1 MSAESELATVFHPSL
16 SSDYFVKRM
25 MPDMQKHDL
34 VIIGGGLAGS
44 EAAWQAATRGLRVLL
59 YEMRPVRSTPAHQT
73 AWLAELVCSNSLKSA
88 ALDTA
93 PGLLKEELRRLG
105 SIALRMADAAR
116 IPAGSALAVDRDQFA
131 RSISETLLS
140 HPCITV
146 VREEVHH
153 IPGEV
158 PTIIATGPLTSEAL
172 TEQIRQLS
180 GERDLYFHDAISP
193 IVDAQ
198 TIDYNKA
205 FFASRHSESEA
216 GDYLNC
222 PLTQEAY
229 QRFHEALTQATV
241 VPFHAFEEPRYFEAC
256 LPIEEIASRGVEA
269 LAYGPMRPVGLVDG
283 QGRRDFYAVAQL
295 RREDQMGS
303 AFNMVGFQTKMTYPE
318 QKRVFRLIPGLEQ
331 AEFLRFGSLHRN
343 TYINSPKLLRDTLQL
358 RSREDL
364 FFAGQITGVEG
375 YTESVATGLLAGLN
389 AVRLVQRADLLV
401 PPPHTALGALVRYI
415 AHSTAQPFQ
424 PMNINFGLLPELPHR
439 IRGKGERRR
448 QMVQRALTAAEQWRA
463 ALGAFL
469 GG

>member
-1 MSAESELATVFHPSL
+1 MIMR
-16 SSDYFVKRM
+16 DVK
-25 MPDMQKHDL
+25 DHDL

-59 YEMRPVRSTPAHQT
+59 YEMRPVCRTPAHQT

-93 PGLLKEELRRLG
+93 PGLLKEELRRMG
-105 SIALRMADAAR
+105 SLILRMADAAR
-116 IPAGSALAVDRDQFA
+116 IPAGSALAVDREQFA
-131 RSISETLLS
+131 RSISEALLN
-140 HPCITV
+140 HPRITV
-146 VREEVHH
+146 VRAEVHDLAL
-153 IPGEV
+153 EL
-158 PTIIATGPLTSEAL
+158 PTIVASGPLTSEGL
-172 TEQIRQLS
+172 SERIRQLS

-193 IVDAQ
+193 IVDAE
-198 TIDYNKA
+198 TVNYNKT
-205 FFASRHSESEA
+205 FFASRHGEGEA

-222 PLTQEAY
+222 PLTKEEYLQL
-229 QRFHEALTQATV
+229 HEALTQATV

-256 LPIEEIASRGVEA
+256 LPVEEIARRGVDA

-295 RREDQMGS
+295 RREDLMGS
-303 AFNMVGFQTKMTYPE
+303 AFNLVGFQTKMTYPE

-343 TYINSPKLLRDTLQL
+343 TYINSPKLLRDTLQF
-358 RSREDL
+358 RGRDNL

-389 AVRLVQRADLLV
+389 AVRVSQRADLLV
-401 PPPHTALGALVRYI
+401 PPPSTALGALVRYI
-415 AHSTAQPFQ
+415 AYSTAQPFQ
-424 PMNINFGLLPELPHR
+424 PMNINFGLLPELPQR
-439 IRGKGERRR
+439 VRGKVERRR
-448 QMVQRALTAAEQWRA
+448 QMVQRALTAADQWRTKTD
-463 ALGAFL
+463 ALL

>member
-1 MSAESELATVFHPSL
+1 
-16 SSDYFVKRM
+16 
-25 MPDMQKHDL
+25 MPDVKTHDL

-44 EAAWQAATRGLRVLL
+44 EAAWQAATHGLRVLL
-59 YEMRPVRSTPAHQT
+59 YEMRPVRRTPAHQT

-88 ALDTA
+88 SLATA
-93 PGLLKEELRRLG
+93 PGLLKEELRRMG
-105 SIALRMADAAR
+105 SLALRMADAAR
-116 IPAGSALAVDRDQFA
+116 IPAGSALAVDREQFA
-131 RSISETLLS
+131 QSISEVILS
-140 HPCITV
+140 HPSITV
-146 VREEVHH
+146 VREEVQDL
-153 IPGEV
+153 PRAL
-158 PTIIATGPLTSEAL
+158 PSIIATGPLSSEAL
-172 TEQIRQLS
+172 TAQISQLS

-198 TIDYNKA
+198 TIDYSKA
-205 FFASRHSESEA
+205 FFASRRGEGDAS
-216 GDYLNC
+216 DYLNC
-222 PLTQEAY
+222 PLSREEY
-229 QRFHEALTQATV
+229 LRLHEALTHAAV

-256 LPIEEIASRGVEA
+256 LPVEEIASRGLDT

-283 QGRRDFYAVAQL
+283 QGHRDFYAVAQL

-358 RSREDL
+358 RGRDDL

-389 AVRLVQRADLLV
+389 AVRLIQGADLLV
-401 PPPHTALGALVRYI
+401 PPPSTALGALVRYI
-415 AHSTAQPFQ
+415 AHATAQPFQ
-424 PMNINFGLLPELPHR
+424 PMNINFGLLPEPPQR

-448 QMVQRALTAAEQWRA
+448 QMVQRALTAADQWRA
-463 ALGAFL
+463 ELRAFL

>member
-1 MSAESELATVFHPSL
+1 VRDLNE
-16 SSDYFVKRM
+16 
-25 MPDMQKHDL
+25 HDL
-34 VIIGGGLAGS
+34 IIIGGGLAGS

-59 YEMRPVRSTPAHQT
+59 YEMRPVRGTPAHQT

-88 ALDTA
+88 SLETA
-93 PGLLKEELRRLG
+93 PGLLKEELRHLG
-105 SIALRMADAAR
+105 SLVLRMADAAR
-116 IPAGSALAVDRDQFA
+116 IPAGSALAVDREQFA
-131 RSISETLLS
+131 RSISEAVSS
-140 HPCITV
+140 HPSVTV
-146 VREEVHH
+146 VREEVHD
-153 IPGEV
+153 IPREL

-172 TEQIRQLS
+172 TEQIGQLS

-198 TIDYNKA
+198 TIDHSKA
-205 FFASRHSESEA
+205 FLASRHGEGDA

-222 PLTQEAY
+222 PLTREEY
-229 QRFHEALTQATV
+229 LRFHEALTYATV
-241 VPFHAFEEPRYFEAC
+241 VPFHVFEEPRYFEAC
-256 LPIEEIASRGVEA
+256 LPVEEIARRGVDA

-303 AFNMVGFQTKMTYPE
+303 AFNLVGFQTKMTYPE

-358 RSREDL
+358 RGRDDL

-375 YTESVATGLLAGLN
+375 YTESAATGLLAGLN
-389 AVRLVQRADLLV
+389 AVRLSQRSGLLV
-401 PPPHTALGALVRYI
+401 PPPSTALGALVRYI
-415 AHSTAQPFQ
+415 AYATAQPFQ

-448 QMVQRALTAAEQWRA
+448 QMVQRALAAAEQWRA
-463 ALGAFL
+463 ELGAFL

>member
-1 MSAESELATVFHPSL
+1 MSNVQ
-16 SSDYFVKRM
+16 R
-25 MPDMQKHDL
+25 HDL

-59 YEMRPVRSTPAHQT
+59 YEMRPVRQTPAHQT

-93 PGLLKEELRRLG
+93 PGLLKEELRRVG
-105 SIALRMADAAR
+105 SLVLRMADAAR
-116 IPAGSALAVDRDQFA
+116 IPAGSALAVDREQFA
-131 RSISETLLS
+131 RSISEAIAN
-140 HPCITV
+140 HPCITL
-146 VREEVHH
+146 VREEVREL
-153 IPGEV
+153 PPDL

-172 TEQIRQLS
+172 AEQISQLS

-198 TIDYNKA
+198 TIDYGRA
-205 FFASRHSESEA
+205 FFASRHAEGDA
-216 GDYLNC
+216 QDYLNC
-222 PLTQEAY
+222 PLTKEEY
-229 QRFHEALTQATV
+229 LRFHEALTHATV

-256 LPIEEIASRGVEA
+256 LPIEEIASRGLDT

-303 AFNMVGFQTKMTYPE
+303 AFNLVGFQTKMTYPE
-318 QKRVFRLIPGLEQ
+318 QKRIFRLIPGLER

-343 TYINSPKLLRDTLQL
+343 TYINSPKLLRDTLQF
-358 RSREDL
+358 RSRDHL

-389 AVRLVQRADLLV
+389 AVRLIHRTDLLV
-401 PPPHTALGALVRYI
+401 PPPSTALGALVRYI
-415 AHSTAQPFQ
+415 AYATGQPFQ
-424 PMNINFGLLPELPHR
+424 PMNINFGLLPELPQR

-448 QMVQRALTAAEQWRA
+448 HMVQRALTAADQWRA
-463 ALGAFL
+463 EVGTFL
-469 GG
+469 EG